1 MIGVSLSPEK
11 ESQSVKGLTILTT
24 SVLLVVAAGCNTPEP
39 SLQDRSR
46 LNAWLLASVR
56 DTAIN
61 QAIILQGAVH
71 PYHFVSGAAVLN
83 DLGKHD
89 LNVLAAH
96 YRKHPAALSIRRGE
110 AALDLY
116 EARVATVVKT
126 LTRAGVEKGRMTI
139 SDTRPGGE
147 GMTSERVLS
156 VLENER
162 DQGSLLPS
170 GGSRQSVQTGVSR

>member
-1 MIGVSLSPEK
+1 M
-11 ESQSVKGLTILTT
+11 KGLTILTT
-24 SVLLVVAAGCNTPEP
+24 SVLLVVAAGCNMPEP
-39 SLQDRSR
+39 RLQDRSR

-96 YRKHPAALSIRRGE
+96 YRRHPGALSIRRGN
-110 AALDLY
+110 AATDLY
-116 EARVATVVKT
+116 EARVARVVKT
-126 LTRAGVEKGRMTI
+126 LTRAGVEKGRVAI
-139 SDTRPGGE
+139 CDTFPGGE
-147 GMTSERVLS
+147 GMTSERVLR
-156 VLENER
+156 VLENDS
-162 DQGSLLPS
+162 DQGSLLSS
-170 GGSRQSVQTGVSR
+170 GGSRRSVQTGASP